1 MFQCSMLN
9 SVCKVHS
16 VGQVPSHSTELFLNC
31 SW

>member
-1 MFQCSMLN
+1 MLN